1 MLEVLFG
8 RRETK
13 TTEQRVLVAKDR
25 FQLLHVSLL
34 RSLATVVLV
43 MVFLQHLGLG
53 LRQLKA
59 YILYKI

>member
-34 RSLATVVLV
+34 RSLAHWLLSFLVLCAFSV
-43 MVFLQHLGLG
+43 PPR
-53 LRQLKA
+53 LRTEA
-59 YILYKI
+59 F

>member
-34 RSLATVVLV
+34 RSLDTVVLV
-43 MVFLQHLGLG
+43 VVLL
-53 LRQLKA
+53 
-59 YILYKI
+59 